1 MTTNLLSVISALAEA
16 AATRHD
22 GAPARPPKP
31 LITLSR
37 DFGSG
42 GDVIATRLGQV
53 LDLPLYD
60 HQLLNEI
67 AVRLK
72 DDPAIVRML
81 DEEFGRAKDMWLY
94 RLLSGK
100 DVSAD
105 AYRDSLVKVVMSLNR
120 VGGIVIGRGAHVIL
134 AGECA
139 LRVRIAGSPEI
150 CARRMAAAG
159 HGDEAGLLAKA
170 QEVNHKRG
178 KFVWDVFQSR
188 LSDASEFDLTINTD
202 RMSDFEDVVETI
214 VVLAKAVQSG
224 RVLRHDLQTRK
235 PA

>member
-22 GAPARPPKP
+22 GGPARPPKP

-81 DEEFGRAKDMWLY
+81 DEEFG
-94 RLLSGK
+94 
-100 DVSAD
+100 
-105 AYRDSLVKVVMSLNR
+105 
-120 VGGIVIGRGAHVIL
+120 
-134 AGECA
+134 
-139 LRVRIAGSPEI
+139 
-150 CARRMAAAG
+150 
-159 HGDEAGLLAKA
+159 
-170 QEVNHKRG
+170 
-178 KFVWDVFQSR
+178 
-188 LSDASEFDLTINTD
+188 
-202 RMSDFEDVVETI
+202 
-214 VVLAKAVQSG
+214 
-224 RVLRHDLQTRK
+224 
-235 PA
+235 